1 MPALRSYWYEGFK
14 QGAEI
19 KPTRK
24 GKVNAATGNDR
35 NFPPLLLE
43 LQKQYPDEE
52 MDKPDSGTLYVG
64 EKGVIYTATYGG
76 RMHVVPM
83 EKKVKEPDRYLPRP
97 KAIMT
102 DFLNACREGRKETYA
117 SFDYGARLTEFAL
130 LGNLAQHAGLGNK
143 IEWDGPNMKVKNL
156 KDLNGWI
163 KRPYRKGWS
172 A

>member
-1 MPALRSYWYEGFK
+1 
-14 QGAEI
+14 
-19 KPTRK
+19 
-24 GKVNAATGNDR
+24 
-35 NFPPLLLE
+35 
-43 LQKQYPDEE
+43 
-52 MDKPDSGTLYVG
+52 
-64 EKGVIYTATYGG
+64 
-76 RMHVVPM
+76 
-83 EKKVKEPDRYLPRP
+83 
-97 KAIMT
+97 MT
-102 DFLNACREGRKETYA
+102 DFLNACREGKKETYA